1 MVRLRR
7 VSPRSK
13 GYTRTR
19 RGTGFSYTDAD
30 GAKLPPDELERVK
43 SLAIPP
49 AWTDVWICR
58 YPNGHLQATG
68 TDDAGR
74 RQYLYHPDWRVRRD
88 RSKFD
93 RVTQAAA
100 MLPGAR
106 RRIASDLKLE
116 GMPLERVAAAAVRL
130 LDVGYFRIGN
140 DAYTDAHGSFG
151 LTTLERQHV
160 RKNGS
165 ALVFSF
171 VGKSGISHSISVD
184 DTAVIEVLQKLRT
197 RRDESERLLAYKE
210 GREWHDLTS
219 TAVNEYLGELFGGAL
234 TAKDFRTWHATVI
247 AAEVLAL
254 SEEPGESKASRN
266 RAVKQAATE
275 VAAYLGNTP
284 TMAKNSYIDP
294 RVVDAYES
302 GDTIEAAARKKYR
315 TAQAR
320 QAGLEKAVL
329 ELLAE

>member
-13 GYTRTR
+13 GYTRRR
-19 RGTGFSYTDAD
+19 RGTGFSYLDAD
-30 GAKLPPDELERVK
+30 GHALPPDEVERVK
-43 SLAIPP
+43 GLAIPP
-49 AWTDVWICR
+49 AWEDVWICR

-74 RQYLYHPDWRVRRD
+74 RQYLYHPDWRIRRD
-88 RSKFD
+88 RSKFE

-106 RRIASDLKLE
+106 RRIASDLKRDGL
-116 GMPLERVAAAAVRL
+116 PLERVAAAAVRL

-151 LTTLERQHV
+151 LTTLERSHV
-160 RKNGS
+160 RKSGS
-165 ALVFSF
+165 ELVFSF
-171 VGKSGISHSISVD
+171 VGKSGISHSVSVD
-184 DTAVIEVLQKLRT
+184 DDAVIGVLQKLRS
-197 RRDESERLLAYKE
+197 RRDESQRLLAYKD
-210 GREWHDLTS
+210 GREWKDLTS
-219 TAVNEYLGELFGGAL
+219 AAVNDYLGELFGGAM

-254 SEEPGESKASRN
+254 SDEAGESAASRK

-284 TMAKNSYIDP
+284 VMARNSYIDP
-294 RVVDAYES
+294 RVIDAYES
-302 GDTIEAAARKKYR
+302 GTTIEAAARKRYR

-320 QAGLEKAVL
+320 QAGLEEAVL
-329 ELLAE
+329 ELLGE